1 MVIADLHN
9 LEYLELSS
17 SGSSRYIKP
26 PAIYRTLS
34 DTELPKGGNFYN
46 GSGGKF
52 SFFESSYTGSKTTVS
67 ATEESYSLP
76 KALEEIMRAFD
87 LIPADLAQALKVKS
101 RKTIYNWINGEASPR
116 KSAIERIFELLMI
129 ARAWEQSAMA
139 SYKESLHTPVLGEES
154 LLDLISS
161 DKLDKER
168 ILFAGSRA
176 QLFASPA
183 KNIRDPFA

>member
-1 MVIADLHN
+1 MVIADLN
-9 LEYLELSS
+9 TFEYFELSS
-17 SGSSRYIKP
+17 SGSSRYVNP

-34 DTELPKGGNFYN
+34 DNELPKGGNFYN

-52 SFFESSYTGSKTTVS
+52 SFFESSYTGSKTTIS

-76 KALEEIMRAFD
+76 KALEEIMRTFD
-87 LIPADLAQALKVKS
+87 LFPAELAQALKVKS

-116 KSAIERIFELLMI
+116 KGAIERIFELLMI
-129 ARAWEQSAMA
+129 ARAWEQLAMP
-139 SYKESLHTPVLGEES
+139 SSKELLHIPILEEES

-176 QLFASPA
+176 QLFASSN
-183 KNIRDPFA
+183 KSIRDPFA